1 MKTKILLLLN
11 LLLISTLSFGAT
23 YTVTN
28 TNADGDG
35 SLTWAFTA
43 AAAGDTI
50 NFNFDGT
57 EFTFPSEV
65 TMKSITIDG
74 LNAYNDQKVIFKQ
87 TASTSYFSLASGIT
101 GTFKNLI
108 FDGTGIAGNTAIKA
122 VNGSTLTV
130 NSCEFKNIN
139 AQTNNGGAMRVQGA
153 ASIVNSLFDGNQT
166 SGGYGG
172 GAICIYHDAN
182 VVIDKCTFVNN
193 SSLSTAG
200 SPNRSGGGAI
210 VVRGTGTAAIPT
222 KLTVSNSTF
231 ANNNSSNFG
240 SAILCSVQS
249 GTNYIVNVDIINCT
263 ITGNA
268 TVAASGAVETHANSS
283 GTLNLNLINTIVTHN
298 VNSSGYSDVLENKE
312 SATATYTTELYNTIY
327 GVSSVTPAAGRNC
340 IAIADPAVANIF
352 DSLETFATDKKRPV
366 LTNVSGQKIAAIP
379 QNSIANGAGIAT
391 LTGFTIPTVDQVG
404 YDRPATP
411 SIGAVEYH
419 IPTGVSDAVNTELK
433 MMTKDKIISFTGLSG
448 VSPVA
453 VYGLTGNLLHQ
464 SLVGNNQEISLDHLL
479 DNLVIVRVNNKSF
492 KAFLK

>member
-28 TNADGDG
+28 ANASGEGSFAQAFADAVTGDI
-35 SLTWAFTA
+35 
-43 AAAGDTI
+43 I

-57 EFTFPSEV
+57 EFTFPNEV
-65 TMKSITIDG
+65 PMKSITIDG

-87 TASTSYFSLASGIT
+87 TASTSFFSLASGIT

-122 VNGSTLTV
+122 AKGSTLTV
-130 NSCEFKNIN
+130 ENCEFTNIN
-139 AQTNNGGAMRVQGA
+139 AQKNNGGAMRIQGTA
-153 ASIVNSLFDGNQT
+153 NIVNSVFDGNQT

-172 GAICIYHDAN
+172 GSICIYGDTD
-182 VVIDKCTFVNN
+182 VMIDKCTFVNN
-193 SSLSTAG
+193 SSLSTAK
-200 SPNRSGGGAI
+200 SGGGAV
-210 VVRGTGTAAIPT
+210 VVRGRDAAGIPT

-249 GTNYIVNVDIINCT
+249 KTANYIVNVDIINCT

-268 TVAASGAVETHANSS
+268 TVTASGAVETHADSL
-283 GTLNLNLINTIVTHN
+283 GTLNLNLVNTIVTHN

-312 SATATYTTELYNTIY
+312 SGATATLTTELYNTIY
-327 GVSSVTPAAGRNC
+327 GVSSVTPDAGRNC
-340 IAIADPAVANIF
+340 IEIADPAVANIF
-352 DSLETFATDKKRPV
+352 FKSLETFATDKKRPV
-366 LTNVSGQKIAAIP
+366 LTSASGQKIAAISET
-379 QNSIANGAGIAT
+379 SIARGAGIAT
-391 LTGFTIPTVDQVG
+391 LAGFDIPTKDQTG
-404 YDRPATP
+404 GARPATP
-411 SIGAVEYH
+411 SIGAVEYYVWV
-419 IPTGVSDAVNTELK
+419 GVSDDAVNTELK
-433 MMTKDKIISFTGLSG
+433 MITKDKVISFTGLSG

-464 SLVGNNQEISLDHLL
+464 SLVGNNQEISLDHLS
-479 DNLVIVRVNNKSF
+479 DNLVIVRINNKSF